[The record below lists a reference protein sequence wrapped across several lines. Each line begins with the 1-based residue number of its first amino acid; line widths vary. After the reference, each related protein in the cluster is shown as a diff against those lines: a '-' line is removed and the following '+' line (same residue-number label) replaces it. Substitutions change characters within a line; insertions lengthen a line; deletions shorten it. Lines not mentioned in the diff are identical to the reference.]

1 MFDSSVRRRF
11 AVTALALLCSAAA
24 AQAQDVKLPP
34 SLTMSAY
41 DTGSSGF
48 NMAVAVGKML
58 KQRAGSD
65 LRVLP
70 GGNDIARLAPLKAG
84 RAQASA
90 MGVGG
95 YFAQEGVF
103 EFGAKDWGPQPLQLM
118 LASTS
123 CNGLSLG
130 VAKDTGVK
138 EIKDLKGKRIAAV
151 VGSPA
156 LTQGAF
162 SILAFAGLS
171 KDDVKVVEFSSNN
184 AMWKGVINNEAD
196 AGFSSTISG
205 QTRELDAS
213 PRGVIWPAMPAS
225 DKAGWDRL
233 KAKAPFFVP
242 HKATC
247 GSGGVSKETPVEMP
261 TYPYPI
267 FISFAD
273 QPADQIHGVVK
284 SMIVNYNDYKTAAP
298 GADGLEAKQQNLTWV
313 LPYHDGAIKALKEAG
328 VWTDAA
334 QKHNDGLVKRQ
345 QTLAAAWKA
354 FIATNPAEDKLAA
367 AWLVARADALKKAG
381 MPVVFE

>member
-1 MFDSSVRRRF
+1 MTSIVRTAGAAALF
-11 AVTALALLCSAAA
+11 ATALLTGAAW
-24 AQAQDVKLPP
+24 AQQVPP
-34 SLTMSAY
+34 SQSWTAY

-48 NMAVAVGKML
+48 NIAVAVGQMMKL
-58 KQRAGSD
+58 KSSSD
-65 LRVLP
+65 VRVLP
-70 GGNDIARLAPLKAG
+70 AGNDTGRLTPLKTG
-84 RAQASA
+84 RANISA
-90 MGVGG
+90 MGIGS
-95 YFAQEGVF
+95 YFAQEGVY
-103 EFGAKDWGPQPLQLM
+103 EFGSKDWGPQPIRLL
-118 LASTS
+118 LSTVS

-156 LTQGAF
+156 LTQGAL
-162 SILAFAGLS
+162 SILAFGGLT
-171 KDDVKVVEFSSNN
+171 KDDVKIVEFSSNN

-213 PRGVIWPAMPAS
+213 PRGVVWPAMPAS

-233 KAKAPFFVP
+233 KAKAPFFIP

-247 GSGGVSKETPVEMP
+247 GSGGASKEKPIEMP

-267 FISFAD
+267 FISYAD

-284 SMIVNYNDYKTAAP
+284 SMIVNYDDYKAAAP

-328 VWTDAA
+328 VWNDAA
-334 QKHNDGLVKRQ
+334 QKHNDELVKRQ
-345 QTLAAAWKA
+345 QVLAAAWKA
-354 FIATNPAEDKLAA
+354 FIATNPADDKLAA
-367 AWLVARADALKKAG
+367 GWLIARADALKKAG
-381 MPVVFE
+381 MPVIFE

>member
-1 MFDSSVRRRF
+1 MTSIART
-11 AVTALALLCSAAA
+11 AGAAALLATALLTGAAW
-24 AQAQDVKLPP
+24 AQQVPP
-34 SLTMSAY
+34 SQSWTAY

-48 NMAVAVGKML
+48 NIAVAVGQMMKL
-58 KQRAGSD
+58 KSSSD
-65 LRVLP
+65 VRVLP
-70 GGNDIARLAPLKAG
+70 AGNDTGRLTPLKTG
-84 RAQASA
+84 RANISA
-90 MGVGG
+90 MGIGS
-95 YFAQEGVF
+95 YFAQEGVY
-103 EFGAKDWGPQPLQLM
+103 EFGSKDWGPQPIRLL
-118 LASTS
+118 LATVS

-162 SILAFAGLS
+162 SILAFGGLTE
-171 KDDVKVVEFSSNN
+171 KDVKVVEFSSNN

-247 GSGGVSKETPVEMP
+247 GSGGVSKETPVEIP

-267 FISFAD
+267 FISYAD

-345 QTLAAAWKA
+345 LTLAAAWKA

-381 MPVVFE
+381 LPVVFE

>member
-1 MFDSSVRRRF
+1 MTSIART
-11 AVTALALLCSAAA
+11 AGAAALLATALLTGAAW
-24 AQAQDVKLPP
+24 AQQVPP
-34 SLTMSAY
+34 SQSWTAY

-48 NMAVAVGKML
+48 NIAVAVGQMMKL
-58 KQRAGSD
+58 KSSSD
-65 LRVLP
+65 VRVLP
-70 GGNDIARLAPLKAG
+70 AGNDTGRLTPLKTG
-84 RAQASA
+84 RANISA
-90 MGVGG
+90 MGIGS
-95 YFAQEGVF
+95 YFAQEGVY
-103 EFGAKDWGPQPLQLM
+103 EFGSKDWGPQPIRLL
-118 LASTS
+118 LATVS

>member
-1 MFDSSVRRRF
+1 MIRIARTTGVAAFVVASLL
-11 AVTALALLCSAAA
+11 AGGALA
-24 AQAQDVKLPP
+24 QQVPP
-34 SLTMSAY
+34 SQSWTAY

-48 NMAVAVGKML
+48 NIAVAVGQMMKL
-58 KQRAGSD
+58 KSSSD
-65 LRVLP
+65 VRVLP
-70 GGNDIARLAPLKAG
+70 AGNDTGRLTPLKTG
-84 RAQASA
+84 RANISA
-90 MGVGG
+90 MGIGS
-95 YFAQEGVF
+95 YFAQEGVY
-103 EFGAKDWGPQPLQLM
+103 EFGSKDWGPQPIRLL
-118 LASTS
+118 LSTVS

-156 LTQGAF
+156 LTQGAL
-162 SILAFAGLS
+162 SILAFGGLT
-171 KDDVKVVEFSSNN
+171 KDDVKIVEFSSNN

-213 PRGVIWPAMPAS
+213 PRGVVWPATPAS

-233 KAKAPFFVP
+233 KAKAPFFIP

-247 GSGGVSKETPVEMP
+247 GSGGASKETPIEMP

-267 FISFAD
+267 FISYAD

-328 VWTDAA
+328 VWNDAA
-334 QKHNDGLVKRQ
+334 QKHNDALIKRQ

-354 FIATNPAEDKLAA
+354 FIATNPADDKLAA
-367 AWLVARADALKKAG
+367 GWLVARADALKKAG
-381 MPVVFE
+381 MPVIFE

>member
-1 MFDSSVRRRF
+1 MTSIART
-11 AVTALALLCSAAA
+11 AGAAALLATALLTGAAW
-24 AQAQDVKLPP
+24 AQQVPP
-34 SLTMSAY
+34 SQSWTAY

-48 NMAVAVGKML
+48 NIAVAVGQMMKL
-58 KQRAGSD
+58 KSSSD
-65 LRVLP
+65 VRVLP
-70 GGNDIARLAPLKAG
+70 AGNDTGRLTPLKTG
-84 RAQASA
+84 RANISA
-90 MGVGG
+90 MGIGS
-95 YFAQEGVF
+95 YFAQEGVY
-103 EFGAKDWGPQPLQLM
+103 EFGSKDWGPQPIRLL
-118 LASTS
+118 LATVS

-162 SILAFAGLS
+162 SILAFGGLTE
-171 KDDVKVVEFSSNN
+171 KDVKVVEFSSNN

-267 FISFAD
+267 FISYAD
-273 QPADQIHGVVK
+273 QPTDQIHGVVK

-334 QKHNDGLVKRQ
+334 QKHNDALVKRQ

-381 MPVVFE
+381 LPVVFE